1 MNSLYCFLG
10 AEGLIFLKRGYLP
23 FFSPAQ
29 LADPWLQPKVKFQQQ
44 AKPSVAEDDYRQHL
58 QQQYQQLADNLR
70 AMISFEYFVQQSQS
84 KRKQIEQS
92 LINSNAQVNT
102 QVFQSSSVANWRL
115 LSLYSSWQTA
125 QLWQQ
130 FGAAGKGMV
139 VEFDIAKSGFKAE
152 SYGKHGQHFT
162 KMKQVE
168 HWQPVNDLY
177 YLFHRPRYADQGLN
191 DDGEWRIV
199 RKLSAADRQ
208 IEVQGEHRA
217 MYRLPTPAVKRVIL
231 GYACS
236 PEYCQQTSQYLRQD
250 IHYRHIECVQAQL
263 DPQSMRLQQVVL

>member
-1 MNSLYCFLG
+1 VKSLYCFLG

-23 FFSPAQ
+23 FLSSAQ
-29 LADPWLQPKVKFQQQ
+29 LADPWLQPGVKFQQQ
-44 AKPSVAEDDYRQHL
+44 VKPSVAEEDYRQHL

-92 LINSNAQVNT
+92 LIKSNAQINT
-102 QVFQSSSVANWRL
+102 KVFQSTSVASWRL
-115 LSLYSSWQTA
+115 LSLYSTWQA
-125 QLWQQ
+125 APLWQQ
-130 FGAAGKGMV
+130 LGAAGKGMV
-139 VEFDIAKSGFKAE
+139 VEFDIAKSGFKEE
-152 SYGKHGQHFT
+152 SYNKHAQHFS
-162 KMKQVE
+162 KMKLVE
-168 HWQPVNDLY
+168 HWRPVNDLY
-177 YLFHRPRYADQGLN
+177 YLFHRPQYGDQRVNG
-191 DDGEWRIV
+191 DDEWRIV

-217 MYRLPTPAVKRVIL
+217 MYRLPTQAAKRVIL

-236 PEYCQQTSQYLRQD
+236 AEYCQQTSQYLKQD

-263 DPQSMRLQQVVL
+263 DPQTMLLQQVAL

>member
-1 MNSLYCFLG
+1 VNSLYCFLG